1 MKPRPICN
9 GAATVEY
16 SGISEKDG
24 KIAADY
30 TVKFTRHTIR
40 LLKLMKKGS
49 ARVRIKNM
57 KRVCEIF
64 DMDWEEVKTEV
75 EGRLRNE

>member
-1 MKPRPICN
+1 MKPRPLFN

-16 SGISEKDG
+16 NGISEKDG
-24 KIAADY
+24 KLAANY

-57 KRVCEIF
+57 KRICKIF
-64 DMDWEEVKTEV
+64 NMDWEEVKEDV
-75 EGRLRNE
+75 RNEQR

>member
-1 MKPRPICN
+1 MKPRPLFN

-16 SGISEKDG
+16 KGICEKGG
-24 KIAADY
+24 KLAVDFN
-30 TVKFTRHTIR
+30 VKLTKHTIR

-57 KRVCEIF
+57 KRICKIF
-64 DMDWEEVKTEV
+64 NMDWQEVREDV
-75 EGRLRNE
+75 RNEQR

>member
-1 MKPRPICN
+1 MKPRPLFN

-16 SGISEKDG
+16 RNVEKKDEQYV
-24 KIAADY
+24 ANV
-30 TVKFTRHTIR
+30 TVKFTKHTIR

-57 KRVCEIF
+57 KRIGKIF
-64 DMDWEEVKTEV
+64 NMDWEEVREDV
-75 EGRLRNE
+75 RNEQR

>member
-1 MKPRPICN
+1 MKPRPIFN

-24 KIAADY
+24 KLAADY
-30 TVKFTRHTIR
+30 TVKFTKHTIR

-57 KRVCEIF
+57 KRICKIF
-64 DMDWEEVKTEV
+64 NMDWEEVKAEV
-75 EGRLRNE
+75 ADE

>member
-24 KIAADY
+24 KLAADY
-30 TVKFTRHTIR
+30 TVRFTRHTIR

-57 KRVCEIF
+57 KRICKIF
-64 DMDWEEVKTEV
+64 NMDWEEVREDV
-75 EGRLRNE
+75 RNEAR

>member
-49 ARVRIKNM
+49 ARVRIK
-57 KRVCEIF
+57 KHE
-64 DMDWEEVKTEV
+64 K
-75 EGRLRNE
+75 GLRDI

>member
-1 MKPRPICN
+1 MKPRPLFN

-16 SGISEKDG
+16 NNIEKKDG
-24 KIAADY
+24 QFVANF
-30 TVKFTRHTIR
+30 TVKLSKHTIR

-57 KRVCEIF
+57 KRICKIF
-64 DMDWEEVKTEV
+64 NRDWEEVKEDV
-75 EGRLRNE
+75 RNEQR